1 MRENFPKKKN
11 LRKPLSI
18 LATTLGIMLIVS
30 CLPVVESGHSNQ
42 DTREAANIEIQP
54 KPTDNPAVSS
64 TTEPSHVDSDKEG
77 KYFDSPRTVTNTKDL
92 HITGNPPEE
101 VDIEAYRL
109 HIEGLIESPLSL
121 SYKDILAYPT
131 VTEVVLLICPG
142 VFQDNAEWTGVPV
155 WVLLEEVG
163 IKDEAKEVVFRA
175 MESSPST
182 LSPRVGSSSYSAIL
196 PLEEIIEN
204 DSIFLAHT
212 VNNQILPLEHGYPIR
227 LVAKDRFGYDWV
239 KWVEIIEVR

>member
-1 MRENFPKKKN
+1 
-11 LRKPLSI
+11 
-18 LATTLGIMLIVS
+18 MLIVS
-30 CLPVVESGHSNQ
+30 CLPAVESGYSNHAI
-42 DTREAANIEIQP
+42 DESAITELAPN
-54 KPTDNPAVSS
+54 PTDDPAVPSTEGSS
-64 TTEPSHVDSDKEG
+64 HDKSDEED
-77 KYFDSPRTVTNTKDL
+77 KYFSLPRTVTNTEDL
-92 HITGNPPEE
+92 HITGNPPEQ

-109 HIEGLIESPLSL
+109 HIEGLIDTPLSL
-121 SYKDILAYPT
+121 SYKDILAYPA

-155 WVLLEEVG
+155 WMILQKVG
-163 IKDEAKEVVFRA
+163 VKPEAEEVVFKA
-175 MESSPST
+175 IESPPST
-182 LSPRVGSSSYSAIL
+182 SYPGAGSSSYSRTI

-212 VNNQILPLEHGYPIR
+212 LNGQILPLEHGYPLR